1 MKLINLL
8 IIALSAASTNPVAA
22 VAADENNNK
31 ATVATNLLRGTFDSA
46 FNLIM
51 ASNTEG
57 VATTCSSDGDCSY
70 GTIVRSVPATPAIN
84 TSPPT
89 TSPAPSPGVGPSGWR
104 RAPQYCT
111 QPEGG
116 CVLKY
121 NRKVYNQK
129 GGQCSPGCYCNFVN
143 NRNRSRNGGQPAYM
157 CSSNHMDDSED
168 VHGEDD
174 VELA

>member
-8 IIALSAASTNPVAA
+8 IIALSAASKIAA
-22 VAADENNNK
+22 AADENNNK
-31 ATVATNLLRGTFDSA
+31 ATVALRGTFNYA
-46 FNLIM
+46 FNSIM
-51 ASNTEG
+51 VSNTEG
-57 VATTCSSDGDCSY
+57 QVAAPCSSDGDCSD
-70 GTIVRSVPATPAIN
+70 GTIVRSVPATQAIN
-84 TSPPT
+84 TSPQT

>member
-57 VATTCSSDGDCSY
+57 VANSCSSDKDCWQIAILTELCCDSLCASSSSLCCDMNGNNPSCPVGGNTDNCPY
-70 GTIVRSVPATPAIN
+70 GTC
-84 TSPPT
+84 
-89 TSPAPSPGVGPSGWR
+89 SGT
-104 RAPQYCT
+104 A
-111 QPEGG
+111 E
-116 CVLKY
+116 
-121 NRKVYNQK
+121 
-129 GGQCSPGCYCNFVN
+129 
-143 NRNRSRNGGQPAYM
+143 
-157 CSSNHMDDSED
+157 ED
-168 VHGEDD
+168 VEEVEED
-174 VELA
+174 VAARPPALIAANSS